1 MFRMRRNGGA
11 LVMLVEIILYSALLS
26 PITTAGLYVFLS
38 GPITL
43 PKHRKGL

>member
-1 MFRMRRNGGA
+1 
-11 LVMLVEIILYSALLS
+11 MLEIILFSALLS

-38 GPITL
+38 GPITQ

>member
-1 MFRMRRNGGA
+1 MIG
-11 LVMLVEIILYSALLS
+11 ILLFSAVLS
-26 PITTAGLYVFLS
+26 PIITAGLYIFLS